1 MKQKLLYLL
10 IFIAFTGLGQRVM
23 AVHVERMPIVC
34 VQPNGDTL
42 HCFVTGD
49 EFYRRLH
56 DAQGYTILRHPSTGY
71 YVYAALQ
78 NEELVATSHEVG
90 IANHATVGL
99 QPNLSASKAAIQALI
114 KQWDVPAHYAVQ
126 PKSLSPKAGSAT
138 DNNHGTLNNIVIFI
152 RFSDEDSLV
161 QNYATVNNMFND
173 TAAGCISMRDY
184 FRKTTY
190 QQLDISTTFYPTPN
204 GNTLLSYQDNH
215 PRNYYEPYDA
225 TTNTGGY
232 QNDTERRNREFTLI
246 QNAVNYINTN
256 YPIPSSLDIDMND
269 DGLVDNICFVVSGT
283 YTGWNDM
290 LWPHKWSLYDR
301 YVYINNKRVYTF
313 NLQLENSGSH
323 YFSVS
328 TFCHEMNHTLGAPDL
343 YRYYNHTDVSPAGSW
358 DLMNNNT
365 NPPQNMSSYMKYRYG
380 NWLDTIPEIVNPGR
394 YTLYS
399 LADGRGNFCYR
410 IPSQD
415 PYQFF
420 VLEYRNTNDFYDIAI
435 PNSGLLVWRIDTRFD
450 GNSQYD
456 DSLVLDGVYL
466 YRPGGT
472 DGVTNGNVNQAFMAA
487 GTARTAFN
495 ATSNPAPW
503 LNGNVID
510 STISLSNFTTAGD
523 STFSFTYSTTRPA
536 EPYTAR
542 VHCNLAIEMF
552 DREADSWN
560 GASLRIMSGNG
571 HLYGSVFMGMN
582 QVDTITQH
590 IRVAEND
597 SLYLYW
603 SKGSYDNECGFV
615 VRNEEGTLHRSNYAG
630 SLYGLVTVIPNG
642 CPVEHDPVTITA
654 TAHDAEHG
662 TVTGGGT
669 YEYRDTVTLT
679 AEASDCYTFEY
690 WTNDA
695 GQYFYEN
702 PLIFLAGQNDN
713 YTAYF
718 AKKYFSITVGNGT
731 TNVTA
736 QVSGGGSYTAGSPV
750 TIEADAFSSSDA
762 AYHFSYWLEFVDNV
776 IRDTIRTNPYSF
788 EMPCHDITYQAYY
801 SNDAAIDEAAYTNIH
816 VYATGHNVVI
826 EGAAG
831 QEAEV
836 YDMMGRKVTSL
847 RCHIDPQ
854 SITLPH
860 AGVYVVRLA
869 GKAHKILIL

>member
-1 MKQKLLYLL
+1 
-10 IFIAFTGLGQRVM
+10 M

-34 VQPNGDTL
+34 VQPNGDTI

-49 EFYRRLH
+49 EYYRRLH
-56 DAQGYTILRHPSTGY
+56 DAQGFTILRHPTTGY
-71 YVYAALQ
+71 YVYATLQ
-78 NEELVATSHEVG
+78 NEELEASTYVVG
-90 IANHATVGL
+90 NVDPANVGL
-99 QPNLSASKAAIQALI
+99 QPNLSASATTIHARI
-114 KQWDVPAHYAVQ
+114 KQWEVPAHYAVQ
-126 PKSLSPKAGSAT
+126 PKSLSPKLATAT
-138 DNNHGTLNNIVIFI
+138 DNNHGTLNNLVIFI
-152 RFSDEDSLV
+152 RFSDENSLV
-161 QNYATVNNMFND
+161 QNYTTVDNMFND
-173 TAAGCISMRDY
+173 TTAGCISMRDY

-190 QQLDISTTFYPTPN
+190 GQLDIVTTYYPTPN

-215 PRNYYEPYDA
+215 PRSYYEPYDA
-225 TTNTGGY
+225 TSNTNGY
-232 QNDTERRNREFTLI
+232 QNDTERTSREFTLI

-256 YPIPSSLDIDMND
+256 YPVPASLDIDMND

-301 YVYINNKRVYTF
+301 YVYINGKRVYTF

-343 YRYYNHTDVSPAGSW
+343 YRYYNYTEVSPAGSW
-358 DLMNNNT
+358 DLMCSNT

-394 YTLYS
+394 YTLRS
-399 LADGRGNFCYR
+399 LADGRDNFCYR

-420 VLEYRNTNDFYDIAI
+420 VLEYRNTNDFYDSAI

-450 GNSQYD
+450 GNANYD
-456 DSLVLDGVYL
+456 DSSIFDGVYL

-472 DGVTNGNVNQAFMAA
+472 NGLANGNVGQAYMAA
-487 GTARTAFN
+487 GSARTAFS
-495 ATSNPAPW
+495 ATSDPAPW

-523 STFSFTYSTTRPA
+523 STFSFTYNTTRPA
-536 EPYTAR
+536 EPHPDR
-542 VHCNLAIEMF
+542 IHCNLAITMIE
-552 DREADSWN
+552 RENDSWN

-571 HLYGSVFMGMN
+571 HLYGTAFIGSN
-582 QVDTITQH
+582 YVDTLTQH
-590 IRVAEND
+590 IRVAEQD

-603 SKGSYDNECGFV
+603 SKGHYDNECGFV
-615 VRNEEGTLHRSNYAG
+615 VSNEEGVLHRSTYAG
-630 SLYGLVTVIPNG
+630 SLYGLVAVIPNG
-642 CPVEHDPVTITA
+642 CPVEHEPVTITA
-654 TAHDAEHG
+654 TANDEEQGSVAG
-662 TVTGGGT
+662 AGT

-679 AEASDCYTFEY
+679 AEATDCYTFQY
-690 WTNDA
+690 WKNGI

-702 PLIFLAGQNDN
+702 PLSFIANQDDN

-718 AKKYFSITVGNGT
+718 TEKNFSVLTSNDTAEVSAQITGSGNYPYGST
-731 TNVTA
+731 VVVQA
-736 QVSGGGSYTAGSPV
+736 QPLGEAHAGYEFSHWEVSGLNNG
-750 TIEADAFSSSDA
+750 D
-762 AYHFSYWLEFVDNV
+762 
-776 IRDTIRTNPYSF
+776 DTIHDNPLQF
-788 EMPCHDITYQAYY
+788 TMPCNEVTCRAYY
-801 SNDAAIDEAAYTNIH
+801 RHNNAIDDVSLDNIK
-816 VYATGHNVVI
+816 VYATGHTIVI

-831 QEAEV
+831 QDAKV
-836 YDMMGRKVTSL
+836 YDMMGREVVSL

-854 SITLPH
+854 IITLPN

-869 GKAHKILIL
+869 GKAHKILIMAK